1 MSKARI
7 PTSNEQPFWELIGSL
22 QLENPKVEEGTIM
35 GGRCAR
41 VAGEFLALVDYKGS
55 GLVVKLPRERV
66 DQLIANGVGYA
77 FAPAGKVFREWVSIP
92 EVDSRLWDAL
102 LREGIVFASS

>member
-41 VAGEFLALVDYKGS
+41 VAGEFLV
-55 GLVVKLPRERV
+55 ERR
-66 DQLIANGVGYA
+66 
-77 FAPAGKVFREWVSIP
+77 AG
-92 EVDSRLWDAL
+92 
-102 LREGIVFASS
+102 